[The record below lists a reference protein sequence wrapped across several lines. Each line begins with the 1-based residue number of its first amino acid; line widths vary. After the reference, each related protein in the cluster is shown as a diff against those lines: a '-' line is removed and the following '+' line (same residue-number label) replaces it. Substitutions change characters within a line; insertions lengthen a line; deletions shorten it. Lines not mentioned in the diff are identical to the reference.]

1 MMNHFKLKVAGL
13 YIVFLAIYQKY
24 SHPWYWY
31 ARNCISWHLCVPDF
45 DAGGIH
51 NANLPVNAFCK
62 YKTGWSKSGWWLLIS
77 MVYVVF
83 ILWLVLWS
91 RVTHIHLKKKIEYHE
106 KGQYFLSLISEIE
119 THILIDSLHMAWNML
134 SFYFLKF
141 WWLWLADNENPKF
154 SVSENLNIT

>member
-24 SHPWYWY
+24 SDPWYWY
-31 ARNCISWHLCVPDF
+31 ARNCVSWHLCVPDF

-62 YKTGWSKSGWWLLIS
+62 YKTGWSKSGWWLHIS

-91 RVTHIHLKKKIEYHE
+91 RVTHIHIYRYIKKKKNRISW
-106 KGQYFLSLISEIE
+106 KRSIFLVTYFRNWNPYINRFITHGVKYVKLLFLEILM
-119 THILIDSLHMAWNML
+119 IMACR
-134 SFYFLKF
+134 
-141 WWLWLADNENPKF
+141 
-154 SVSENLNIT
+154 